1 MQVPVE
7 ISFKDINKTP
17 ELEDLINQKIARLE
31 KICNYIISCRVM
43 IERPQKYPD
52 TGNPHR
58 VRIDIT
64 VPPAHEIVAR
74 QSASEGDMHN
84 PLETVIIKTFQAAER
99 QLKELTERQHGE
111 VKTHPQ
117 QQVMGVVEKLF
128 IDQEYGFIK
137 TTDTSEDIYFHK
149 NSVLHGDFDRLT
161 IGTGVR
167 FVVEQGDKGLQA
179 SSVEIIYKPGPGYE
193 SSAEN
198 R

>member
-1 MQVPVE
+1 MQLPAE
-7 ISFKDINKTP
+7 ISFKNVNKTP
-17 ELEDLINQKIARLE
+17 ELEDLIKQKIARLD
-31 KICNYIISCRVM
+31 KICDYMTSCRVM

-64 VPPAHEIVAR
+64 VPPAHEIVAK
-74 QSASEGDMHN
+74 QSASEGDMHD
-84 PLETVIIKTFQAAER
+84 PLATVITKTFHAAER

-117 QQVMGVVEKLF
+117 QQVMGIVDKLF
-128 IDQEYGFIK
+128 TDQEYGFIK
-137 TTDTSEDIYFHK
+137 TVDTSEDIYFHK
-149 NSVLHGDFDRLT
+149 NSVLHGDFDKLT
-161 IGTGVR
+161 VGTGVR
-167 FVVEQGDKGLQA
+167 FVAEQGDKGIQA

-193 SSAEN
+193 ISPEN